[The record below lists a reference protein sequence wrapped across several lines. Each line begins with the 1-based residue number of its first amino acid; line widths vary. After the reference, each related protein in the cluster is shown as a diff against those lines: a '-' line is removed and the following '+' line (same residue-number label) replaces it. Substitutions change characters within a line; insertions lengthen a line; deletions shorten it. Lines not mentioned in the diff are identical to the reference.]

1 MSSMT
6 KVQRRSVLGLL
17 CALSLYYAFVTTAGK
32 FHALDWTSNFYDRL
46 AEGFRAGHLYIR
58 EAPKPELLARA
69 HPLDYTSWDDWDA
82 WLWDASL
89 YDSHYYVYWGPVPA
103 LLLLGVKLILGTS
116 VEVGDQWIVL
126 FFSLMR
132 LYAGAALIVGYA
144 RTQYP
149 ELPRWALQLAIVV
162 FAVASPTPYVLA
174 RPLIYEASVA
184 SGQGFLCLGLY
195 CAYRGLCSPLAR
207 TRWLVAA
214 GSCLGCALGSRASLI
229 ISAPLIVLAT
239 AACARRHALG
249 ALFAIGTP
257 VAAALV
263 LYALYNYARFDSFS
277 EFGLSY
283 QLTGRR
289 VSSEGRHFL
298 PNLFSYAGAELSWS
312 CKFPFVRL
320 PSERHL
326 STLIVWPSDYD
337 TGAGENGERVGGL
350 LVATVFCW
358 LWCIWPARALF
369 GLKRTSR
376 RELWLMLCAL
386 ALIASFAPA
395 SRMYLASMRYLEDAA
410 AGVLLGAIAAG
421 FWLLRPSQARDREA
435 GRARR
440 WLAPT
445 LYAGLAL
452 HSIFVGAALGFTGY
466 ADSFRK
472 ENKALFAQLERK
484 LSVCGVKQRL
494 LRWTDHALQPSESA
508 PFYVAWRDVIH
519 FSSRGAGSQGPTAR
533 P

>member
-1 MSSMT
+1 MRQG
-6 KVQRRSVLGLL
+6 VQQRSVFGVL

-32 FHALDWTSNFYDRL
+32 FHTLDWTSNFYDRL

-58 EAPKPELLARA
+58 EAPKAELLARA

-89 YDSHYYVYWGPVPA
+89 YDSHYYLYWGPVPA
-103 LLLLGVKLILGTS
+103 LLLLGVKLLLGTS

-126 FFSLMR
+126 FFSLLR
-132 LYAGAALIVGYA
+132 LYAGAALIVSYA

-174 RPLIYEASVA
+174 RPLIYEASIA
-184 SGQGFLCLGLY
+184 CGQGFWCLGLF
-195 CAYRGLCSPLAR
+195 CAYRGLCTPLQQA
-207 TRWLVAA
+207 RWLVAA

-229 ISAPLIVLAT
+229 ISAPLIVLVT
-239 AACARRHALG
+239 ALCSGRHALRN
-249 ALFAIGTP
+249 LFAIGTP
-257 VAAALV
+257 VAASLA
-263 LYALYNYARFDSFS
+263 LYAVYNYARFDSFT

-289 VSSEGRHFL
+289 VSSENRHFL

-326 STLIVWPSDYD
+326 SALIWWPSDYD
-337 TGAGENGERVGGL
+337 TGGDENGERVGGL
-350 LVATVFCW
+350 LVATIFCW
-358 LWCIWPARALF
+358 LWSVWFARVILRVKQSLPF
-369 GLKRTSR
+369 SR
-376 RELWLMLCAL
+376 RELWLMLCAV
-386 ALIASFAPA
+386 AAIASIAPA

-410 AGVLLGAIAAG
+410 AGILLGAIGAG
-421 FWLLRPSQARDREA
+421 FWLLRPSQPRQT
-435 GRARR
+435 RR
-440 WLAPT
+440 LAPA

-452 HSIFVGAALGFTGY
+452 HSIFVGAALGFSGY

-484 LSVCGVKQRL
+484 LSVCGVKQQL
-494 LRWTDHALQPSESA
+494 LRWTDLALQPSESA
-508 PFYVAWRDVIH
+508 PLPVAWRDVIH
-519 FSSRGAGSQGPTAR
+519 LSSRGAGPQGPAAR